1 MIHGRSVRVGGLK
14 GSKGGQTLGEGGGG
28 ESSLESF
35 CNLSLGFEMH

>member
-14 GSKGGQTLGEGGGG
+14 GSKGGQTLGEGGG